1 MKKLISRWEDL
12 VGLESK
18 DYYLDI
24 ELDNGCGYI
33 VPKVQTED
41 NWFHTYLST
50 HTFYGLNYKDS
61 TILLQEHGFNVQ
73 LENWDGE
80 TELVDYKEQWL
91 HNGKCEFCRK
101 KDYCNKKCK
110 ATLNREEHDR
120 EFEEWKKQWK

>member
-24 ELDNGCGYI
+24 ELDNGCGHI

-41 NWFHTYLST
+41 NWFHPYLST

-61 TILLQEHGFNVQ
+61 TILLQEHGFDVQ

-110 ATLNREEHDR
+110 ASLKYD
-120 EFEEWKKQWK
+120 EWKKQWQ